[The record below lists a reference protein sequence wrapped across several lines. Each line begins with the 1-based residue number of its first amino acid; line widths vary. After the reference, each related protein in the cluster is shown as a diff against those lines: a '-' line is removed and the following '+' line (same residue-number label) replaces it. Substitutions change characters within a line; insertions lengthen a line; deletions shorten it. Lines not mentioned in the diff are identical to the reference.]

1 MEDFGTLQNGI
12 RIINLLSQKPI
23 RFDDGTILGGRKTS
37 AARFKTKRNKVE
49 ETIHFPDRNI
59 KFEGV
64 SSIRILDPSTLRQI
78 QDLEESDEVEIILV
92 HINTLQALW
101 ETREE
106 LGLCRAP
113 VYRNNQIID
122 SNCFRRR

>member
-12 RIINLLSQKPI
+12 RIINLLSQRPI

-37 AARFKTKRNKVE
+37 AARFKTKRTKIE
-49 ETIHFPDRNI
+49 ETIHLPDRNI
-59 KFEGV
+59 QFDSTE
-64 SSIRILDPSTLRQI
+64 SIRMLDPSTLKQI
-78 QDLEESDEVEIILV
+78 EQLEQSNDIDIILV

-101 ETREE
+101 ETRED

>member
-1 MEDFGTLQNGI
+1 MEDFGTLKNGL
-12 RIINLLSQKPI
+12 RIINLLSQRPI
-23 RFDDGTILGGRKTS
+23 RFDDGTILGGRKTQ
-37 AARFKTKRNKVE
+37 AARFKTKRSKIQ
-49 ETIHFPDRNI
+49 ETIHLPDRNI
-59 KFEGV
+59 QFDSTE
-64 SSIRILDPSTLRQI
+64 SIRVLDPSTLAQI
-78 QDLEESDEVEIILV
+78 EQLEQSNDIDIILV

-101 ETREE
+101 ETRED

>member
-1 MEDFGTLQNGI
+1 MEDFGTLSNGI
-12 RIINLLSQKPI
+12 RIINLLSQRPI
-23 RFDDGTILGGRKTS
+23 RFDDGTIIGGRRTS
-37 AARFKTKRNKVE
+37 AARFKTKRNKVQ
-49 ETIHFPDRNI
+49 ETIHLPDRNI
-59 KFEGV
+59 QFDSTE
-64 SSIRILDPSTLRQI
+64 SIRILDPSTLQQI
-78 QDLEESDEVEIILV
+78 EHLEESNEVDIILV

-101 ETREE
+101 ASRED

>member
-1 MEDFGTLQNGI
+1 MDDFGKLQNGL
-12 RIINLLSQKPI
+12 RVVNLLSQRPI
-23 RFDDGTILGGRKTS
+23 RFDDGTILGGRKTP
-37 AARFKTKRNKVE
+37 AARFKTKRKKIQ
-49 ETIHFPDRNI
+49 ETIHLPDRNI
-59 KFEGV
+59 SFDSTESV
-64 SSIRILDPSTLRQI
+64 RMLDSSTLTQI
-78 QDLEESDEVEIILV
+78 EHLEESNEVDIILV

-101 ETREE
+101 ETRED